1 MRPGPHQDKVFEGF
15 HKPMPWIE
23 LSEHVHV
30 DWTSTASTS
39 SQKRRTK
46 HADDLQEDIQRV
58 LDSQLA
64 KRRTSGTT
72 SSRLLR

>member
-46 HADDLQEDIQRV
+46 HADDPPRGHSESAGLTV
-58 LDSQLA
+58 
-64 KRRTSGTT
+64 G
-72 SSRLLR
+72 